1 MPDGDFVGGR
11 RPLVPPDVKMEVM
24 LGGRGRWEVLEEP
37 NGAREPIK
45 E

>member
-24 LGGRGRWEVLEEP
+24 LGRRGEVGGVGGDP
-37 NGAREPIK
+37 NGA
-45 E
+45 

>member
-24 LGGRGRWEVLEEP
+24 LGGRGVAGGDGRIQME
-37 NGAREPIK
+37 RESQ
-45 E
+45 

>member
-24 LGGRGRWEVLEEP
+24 LGGWEEVGGEV
-37 NGAREPIK
+37 GGVGGT
-45 E
+45 